1 MIRSDCCDCCGV
13 GLSEKSKRWV
23 PDVQWR
29 IISEIYGQ
37 STDKETERL
46 ANEASVT
53 ELTLSLNRG
62 ILSKGDPVFN
72 CGVTLDSLNPFSRG
86 GIYS

>member
-1 MIRSDCCDCCGV
+1 MGARCTV
-13 GLSEKSKRWV
+13 AHHNVKSF
-23 PDVQWR
+23 
-29 IISEIYGQ
+29 SEIYGQ
-37 STDKETERL
+37 STNKETERL

-86 GIYS
+86 GVYS